1 MTLLDVILKYFIE
14 HCQICKLHRDGHNI
28 YIMPFLCVTIDVK
41 PYIVFE
47 NVKLRTLLTFYGLA
61 HIVLLQETFD
71 FQHSVK
77 VL

>member
-1 MTLLDVILKYFIE
+1 MDIIFIL
-14 HCQICKLHRDGHNI
+14 
-28 YIMPFLCVTIDVK
+28 MPFLCVTIDVK

>member
-1 MTLLDVILKYFIE
+1 MTLLDVFIKYFIE
-14 HCQICKLHRDGHNI
+14 HCQICKLHRDGRNI
-28 YIMPFLCVTIDVK
+28 YIMPLSVTIDVK
-41 PYIVFE
+41 PFVFE

-71 FQHSVK
+71 FQHSAK